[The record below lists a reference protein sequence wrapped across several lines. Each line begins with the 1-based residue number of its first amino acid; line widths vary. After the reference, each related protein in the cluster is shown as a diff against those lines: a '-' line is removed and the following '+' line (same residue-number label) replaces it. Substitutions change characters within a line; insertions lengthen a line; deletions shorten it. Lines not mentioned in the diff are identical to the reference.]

1 MSHSLVDIKEG
12 AFVIS
17 DAHYSSLRP
26 QLLSLIQ
33 NIHSQVLKPT
43 QLILMGDIFDALF
56 GGVKHTQELNAEIIR
71 LLNSISLD
79 IEVIYLEGN
88 HDFNLQKIFPNFQI
102 FPLNKQPVECNY
114 KEKKIYLAHGDF
126 DGDFAYLLYSSI
138 IRNPLTLFILKT
150 IDSLT
155 AHSILKKLDNF
166 LSKKNDCKDLR
177 TFQEFISLR
186 LEKKYECDYFIE
198 GHFHQNKQ
206 FRAGSFNYINLAAFA
221 CNQRYFIV
229 KSSKDKEL
237 LEEKTFSKGM

>member
-1 MSHSLVDIKEG
+1 MSHKQVNIKEG
-12 AFVIS
+12 ALIIS
-17 DAHYSSLRP
+17 DAHYSSIRP
-26 QLLSLIQ
+26 ELLSLLQ
-33 NIHSQVLKPT
+33 DIHSKKLFPS

-56 GGVKHTQELNAEIIR
+56 GGVKYTHELNTEIIKV
-71 LLNSISLD
+71 LNAIE

-88 HDFNLQKIFPNFQI
+88 HDFNIKEIFPNFKI
-102 FPLNKQPVECNY
+102 FSLANQPVECAY
-114 KEKKIYLAHGDF
+114 EDKKIYIAHGDF
-126 DGDFAYLLYSSI
+126 DGGFGYLLYSSI

-155 AHSILKKLDNF
+155 SHSILKKLDIY
-166 LSKKNDCKDLR
+166 LSKKDDCKDLK
-177 TFQEFISLR
+177 TFEEFIFKR
-186 LEKKYECDYFIE
+186 LKSKYSCDYFIE

-206 FRAGSFNYINLAAFA
+206 FKVGNFEYINLAAFA